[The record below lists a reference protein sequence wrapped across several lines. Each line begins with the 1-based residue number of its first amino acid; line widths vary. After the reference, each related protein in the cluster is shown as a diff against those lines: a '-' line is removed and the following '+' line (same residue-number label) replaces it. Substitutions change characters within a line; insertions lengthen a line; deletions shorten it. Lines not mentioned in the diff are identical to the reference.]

1 MSNSSLVDFT
11 KISPFKSSP
20 RKSKIKKITIHHMA
34 GNLSVQTCGNVFQS
48 SRSSTQYAVDNK
60 GKIGQYVDEGD
71 RSWASG
77 NREND
82 HQSVTIE
89 VANDKIGGNWH
100 VDDKAIDK
108 LIELC
113 ADICKRNDIEK
124 LVYTGDSSGNL
135 TRHNMFANTACPG
148 PYLQSKFSYI
158 ASEVNKLL
166 NATDAVEETG
176 DVDALY
182 RVQVGA
188 FSKYE
193 NAEGLEK
200 ELNIDGY
207 STYIIEVNDKYK
219 VQVGA
224 FSKKENAMEL
234 QEKLKLSDYDTFIV
248 QNNDEIKETLK
259 NIETVAKEVLDG
271 KWGNGSKRK
280 NNLIEA
286 GYDYS
291 EIQEKVNELLT

>member
-1 MSNSSLVDFT
+1 
-11 KISPFKSSP
+11 
-20 RKSKIKKITIHHMA
+20 MA

-60 GKIGQYVDEGD
+60 GRIGQYVDEND

-77 NREND
+77 DRSND
-82 HQSVTIE
+82 HQAVTIE

-100 VDDKAIDK
+100 VADSTIDK
-108 LIELC
+108 LIVLC

-158 ASEVNKLL
+158 AKEVNKLL
-166 NATDAVEETG
+166 TAEEDIKDED
-176 DVDALY
+176 DVDVDKLY

-193 NAEGLEK
+193 NAEGLEN
-200 ELNIDGY
+200 ELKQDGF
-207 STYIIEVNDKYK
+207 STYIIQVNDKYK
-219 VQVGA
+219 VQIGA
-224 FSKKENAMEL
+224 FSNKENAETL
-234 QEKLKLSDYDTFIV
+234 KKKLEKLDYDTFIT
-248 QNNDEIKETLK
+248 QNESELENILK
-259 NIETVAKEVLDG
+259 SIEKVAQEVIDG
-271 KWGNGSKRK
+271 KWGNGEKRK
-280 NNLIEA
+280 ASLIEQ

-291 EIQEKVNELLT
+291 EIQEKVNELLG